1 MTSVSAKQCGNTVP
15 VELFITTA
23 TASLPVK
30 KDQQSLIFLLDTK
43 KVKYDCFDVASD
55 EAKRLEMHQRSGQRK
70 LPQLFVDGK
79 YIGVRSPPPPQFL
92 TISKRHVIRMKIF
105 ALYAQSYD
113 EALMLEE
120 EGQLAPLLNP

>member
-1 MTSVSAKQCGNTVP
+1 MGNHEGPTEIEIEMTSVTGKQCGNTVP

-43 KVKYDCFDVASD
+43 RVKYDCFDVASD
-55 EAKRLEMHQRSGQRK
+55 EAKRVEMHQRSGQRK

-79 YIGVRSPPPPQFL
+79 YIG
-92 TISKRHVIRMKIF
+92 
-105 ALYAQSYD
+105 SYD